1 MLTQKQFSFSQ
12 LRFNTDM
19 FWAIAILVSLVAL
32 SFTAILIK
40 LSEAEIGANA
50 TVLHRLWMAGIVF
63 WIWEGV
69 NTLKQP
75 ENTPEAVAKTPNTY
89 QQKGLLVLVAAI
101 ATASIVCWA
110 WSLSQ
115 TSVANSTVLRN
126 LTPLFTSIGGW
137 LLLNHRFDSKFLF
150 GMGLA
155 IVGALVIG
163 WGDFSLGHSHLMG
176 DAIALFSAFLYAIY
190 LLFLEKL
197 RTSLNTVTILLWRCA
212 FGAVLLFPFV
222 LSTKESLFP
231 SSYEGWLILIALAIV
246 CQVIGQGLL
255 VYSMK
260 RFSSTFLAVF
270 LLLEPILT
278 AIFAWMILAENLSLF
293 NGIAFLLIL
302 AGIYLAKSSNSAM
315 KQALDNG

>member
-1 MLTQKQFSFSQ
+1 MLEQRQFSFSY
-12 LRFNTDM
+12 LRFNTDVL
-19 FWAIAILVSLVAL
+19 WVLAILVSLIAL

-40 LSEAEIGANA
+40 LSEAEIGSNA
-50 TVLHRLWMAGIVF
+50 TVLHRLWIATIVF

-75 ENTPEAVAKTPNTY
+75 ENSPQAVSQSPNTY
-89 QQKGLLVLVAAI
+89 QQKGLLIVVAAVS
-101 ATASIVCWA
+101 TASIVCWA

-126 LTPLFTSIGGW
+126 LTPLFTSICGW
-137 LLLNHRFDSKFLF
+137 LLLNHRFDSKFLL

-163 WGDFSLGHSHLMG
+163 WDDFNLGQNHLIG
-176 DAIALFSAFLYAIY
+176 DAIALFSAFLSAIY
-190 LLFLEKL
+190 LLVLERL
-197 RTSLNTVTILLWRCA
+197 RHSINTIKILLWRCA
-212 FGAVLLFPFV
+212 LGALLLFPFV

-231 SSYEGWLILIALAIV
+231 SSYQGWLILIALAIV

-255 VYSMK
+255 VYSLK
-260 RFSSTFLAVF
+260 RFSSSFLAIF

-278 AIFAWMILAENLSLF
+278 ALLAWMILAENLNLF
-293 NGIAFLLIL
+293 NGIAFILII
-302 AGIYLAKSSNSAM
+302 AGIYIAKSSNSAM
-315 KQALDNG
+315 KQARGN

>member
-1 MLTQKQFSFSQ
+1 MLEQRQFSFSY
-12 LRFNTDM
+12 LRFNTDVL
-19 FWAIAILVSLVAL
+19 WVLAILVSLIAL

-40 LSEAEIGANA
+40 LSEAEIGSNA
-50 TVLHRLWMAGIVF
+50 IVLHRLWIATIVF

-75 ENTPEAVAKTPNTY
+75 ENSPQAVSQSPNTY
-89 QQKGLLVLVAAI
+89 QQKGLLIVVAAVS
-101 ATASIVCWA
+101 TASIVCWA

-126 LTPLFTSIGGW
+126 LTPLFTSICGW
-137 LLLNHRFDSKFLF
+137 LLLNHRFDSKFLL

-163 WGDFSLGHSHLMG
+163 WDDFNLGQNHLMG
-176 DAIALFSAFLYAIY
+176 DAIALFSAFLSAIY
-190 LLFLEKL
+190 LLVLERL
-197 RTSLNTVTILLWRCA
+197 RHSINTIKILLWRCA
-212 FGAVLLFPFV
+212 LGALLLFPFV

-231 SSYEGWLILIALAIV
+231 SSYQGWLILIALAIV

-255 VYSMK
+255 VYSLK
-260 RFSSTFLAVF
+260 RFSSSFLAIF

-278 AIFAWMILAENLSLF
+278 ALLAWMILAENLNLF
-293 NGIAFLLIL
+293 NGIAFILII
-302 AGIYLAKSSNSAM
+302 AGIYIAKSSNSAM
-315 KQALDNG
+315 KQARGN

>member
-1 MLTQKQFSFSQ
+1 MLEQRQFSFSY
-12 LRFNTDM
+12 LRFNTDVL
-19 FWAIAILVSLVAL
+19 WVLAILVSLIAL

-40 LSEAEIGANA
+40 LSEAEIGSNA
-50 TVLHRLWMAGIVF
+50 TVLHRLWIATIVF

-75 ENTPEAVAKTPNTY
+75 ENSPQAVSQSPNTY
-89 QQKGLLVLVAAI
+89 QQKGLLIVVAAVS
-101 ATASIVCWA
+101 TASIVCWA

-126 LTPLFTSIGGW
+126 LTPLFTSICGW
-137 LLLNHRFDSKFLF
+137 LLLNHRFDSKFLL

-163 WGDFSLGHSHLMG
+163 WDDFNLGQNHLIG
-176 DAIALFSAFLYAIY
+176 DAIALFSAFLSAIY
-190 LLFLEKL
+190 LLVLERL
-197 RTSLNTVTILLWRCA
+197 RNSINTIKILLWRCA
-212 FGAVLLFPFV
+212 LGALLLFPFV

-231 SSYEGWLILIALAIV
+231 SSYQGWLILIALAIV

-255 VYSMK
+255 VYSLK
-260 RFSSTFLAVF
+260 RFSSSFLAIF

-278 AIFAWMILAENLSLF
+278 ALLAWMILAENLNLF
-293 NGIAFLLIL
+293 NGIAFILII
-302 AGIYLAKSSNSAM
+302 AGIYIAKSSNSAM
-315 KQALDNG
+315 KPAMGN

>member
-1 MLTQKQFSFSQ
+1 MLEQRQFSFSY
-12 LRFNTDM
+12 LRFNTDVL
-19 FWAIAILVSLVAL
+19 WALAILVSLIAL

-40 LSEAEIGANA
+40 LSEAEIGSNA
-50 TVLHRLWMAGIVF
+50 IVLHRLWIATIVF

-75 ENTPEAVAKTPNTY
+75 ENSPQAVSQSPNNY
-89 QQKGLLVLVAAI
+89 QQKGLLIVVAAVS
-101 ATASIVCWA
+101 TASIVCWA

-126 LTPLFTSIGGW
+126 LTPLFTSICGW
-137 LLLNHRFDSKFLF
+137 LLLNHRFDSKFLL

-163 WGDFSLGHSHLMG
+163 WDDFNLGQNHLIG
-176 DAIALFSAFLYAIY
+176 DAIALFSAFLSAIY
-190 LLFLEKL
+190 LLVLERL
-197 RTSLNTVTILLWRCA
+197 RNSINTIKILLWRCA
-212 FGAVLLFPFV
+212 LGALLLFPFV

-231 SSYEGWLILIALAIV
+231 SSYQGWLILIALAIV

-255 VYSMK
+255 VYSLK
-260 RFSSTFLAVF
+260 RFSSSFLAIF

-278 AIFAWMILAENLSLF
+278 ALLAWMILAENLNLF
-293 NGIAFLLIL
+293 NGIAFILII
-302 AGIYLAKSSNSAM
+302 AGIYIAKSSNSAM
-315 KQALDNG
+315 KQARGN